1 MKRFTDSSR
10 TRARVVT
17 RKAESIRQ
25 MQSEID
31 ALPEGSRLIESG
43 RWLVALANADE
54 VPQVVNEIGRLRE
67 IAFRAVGEGTGRD
80 VDLDRF
86 DARYAHLFVWDRAK
100 ERLAGAY
107 RLADTESFRRHELPH
122 GLYTHSLFAYG
133 RPFLARLGPA
143 LELGRAFVRPEYQR
157 SSRALALLWQGIACA
172 LARAPGR
179 RKLFGAVSVSARYT
193 PGSRALIAAAL
204 LTHHRHAATRAL
216 VHARTA
222 FAARLPAAGDISA
235 LGDVQRLD
243 AAVRAIEPDG
253 TGLPVLLRR
262 YLELGGEF
270 AAFHVDRSF
279 GDTLDALMILDPARV
294 DGERLARLGVVTEIA
309 A

>member
-17 RKAESIRQ
+17 RKAESLRQ

-43 RWLVALANADE
+43 RWLVALATADE
-54 VPQVVNEIGRLRE
+54 VPQVVNEIGRQRE
-67 IAFRAVGEGTGRD
+67 VAFRAVGEGTGRD

-86 DARYAHLFVWDRAK
+86 DARYAHLFVWDRAQQ
-100 ERLAGAY
+100 RLAGAY
-107 RLADTESFRRHELPH
+107 RLSDTESFHRHELPH

-133 RPFLARLGPA
+133 RPFLERLGPA

-172 LARAPGR
+172 LARANGR
-179 RKLFGAVSVSARYT
+179 RRLFGAVSVSARYS
-193 PGSRALIAAAL
+193 PSSRALIAAAL
-204 LTHHRHAATRAL
+204 LLHHRHAPTRSL

-222 FAARLPAAGDISA
+222 FAARLPAAGDIA
-235 LGDVQRLD
+235 EMGDVQILD
-243 AAVRAIEPDG
+243 AAIRDLEPDG
-253 TGLPVLLRR
+253 KGLPVLLRR

-279 GDTLDALMILDPARV
+279 GDSLDALMILDPART
-294 DGERLARLGVVTEIA
+294 DAQRLARLGVVSEIA